1 MNESVNVTNEVEV
14 QDTKEV
20 EVKAKNHYNGK
31 VVKTSLAGALV
42 DIGTGTPAY
51 LHVSQVVTADPSQP
65 MKRLEDVIQNGQEVE
80 VWVKRLREGRVEL
93 TMVKPLDLDW
103 KDIKPE
109 MVVKG
114 KVVKLEK
121 FGAFVEIGAE
131 RPGLIHISELAHGYV
146 RTPADIV
153 KEGDEVEAQ
162 VLDVNRKKKQ
172 IKLSLKALQEAPVKE
187 EAPVQLPERNE
198 SKGSGM
204 GSGMGS
210 GSGNAGGDTRRRK
223 AGKNSRR
230 RGEDSYEGSYM
241 DYSEGSS
248 EPEPTTME
256 ILLREAME
264 KAKVKKQNGG
274 EKPKGKKKYSKEQEE
289 IFSRTLDSK
298 PKD

>member
-1 MNESVNVTNEVEV
+1 MDESVVVTNE
-14 QDTKEV
+14 T
-20 EVKAKNHYNGK
+20 EVKTKTHYNGK

-51 LHVSQVVTADPSQP
+51 LHVSQIVAPDPALP
-65 MKRLEDVIQNGQEVE
+65 IKRVEDVIQIGQEVE
-80 VWVKRLREGRVEL
+80 VWVKRIREGRVEL

-172 IKLSLKALQEAPVKE
+172 IKLSLKALQEPPVKE
-187 EAPVQLPERNE
+187 EAPVQLVDRAEP
-198 SKGSGM
+198 K
-204 GSGMGS
+204 
-210 GSGNAGGDTRRRK
+210 GGDTRRRK
-223 AGKNSRR
+223 TGKGNRR
-230 RGEDSYEGSYM
+230 RGEDSFEGSYM
-241 DYSEGSS
+241 DYSESSS

-264 KAKVKKQNGG
+264 KAKDKKQNS
-274 EKPKGKKKYSKEQEE
+274 EKSKGKKKYSQENE
-289 IFSRTLDSK
+289 DIFARTLGSK
-298 PKD
+298 PKM